1 MMSDPTF
8 AIVIISVCGAAA
20 VTVRTIADATVRH
33 AQATRGN
40 ASDKETLSDARLA
53 RLEVAVESIAVEVER
68 ISEGQRF
75 TTRLLND
82 QAQRSMQRL
91 DRPGKTDTPH

>member
-1 MMSDPTF
+1 MTDPTF
-8 AIVIISVCGAAA
+8 AVAIIGICAAAAISVKS
-20 VTVRTIADATVRH
+20 IADATVRH
-33 AQATRGN
+33 AQATREKP
-40 ASDKETLSDARLA
+40 SDRETVSDARLA

-82 QAQRSMQRL
+82 QAQRAMLRI
-91 DRPGKTDTPH
+91 DRPGKIDTPH